1 MSEPIRVLQYGVGPI
16 GAAIVRLLAGKRGVT
31 WVGGVDLDPEKAGRD
46 LGEVAGMDRPLGV
59 KVGREA
65 GTFLKAGVDVVVHAT
80 SSWLEKVKGQL
91 TECLEA
97 GAHVV
102 STCEELAYPQRKHP
116 ELSARL
122 DECARKNGCAI
133 VGVGV
138 NPGFAMDK
146 LVLVMST
153 VCHRVDRVEVK
164 RIVDASKRRL
174 PLQLK
179 VGAGITAEE
188 FERRVAEGAIKHH
201 GLPESAA
208 LIADRLGFGVETIE
222 ETIKP
227 VMATEAVRSEYL
239 EVPAGRVAGVHQVAV
254 GKASGEEKVRL
265 ELQMYMGAP
274 DPIDEVRIF
283 GVPDLHVQAV
293 GGIHGDLATAAV
305 AVNCVPLIGQV
316 PPGLRTVADI
326 PMAFLPPA

>member
-1 MSEPIRVLQYGVGPI
+1 MNEPIRVMQYGVGPI
-16 GAAIVRLLAGKRGVT
+16 GAAIVRLLVGKRGLQ
-31 WVGGVDLDPEKAGRD
+31 WVGGVDLDPEKVGRD
-46 LGEVAGMDRPLGV
+46 LGEVAGLDKPLGV
-59 KVGREA
+59 KIESEA
-65 GTFLKAGVDVVVHAT
+65 GPLLKAGVDVVIHAT
-80 SSWLEKVKGQL
+80 SSWLEKVEGQL

-97 GAHVV
+97 GAHIV
-102 STCEELAYPQRKHP
+102 STCEELSYPHRKHP
-116 ELSARL
+116 ALSARL
-122 DECARKNGCAI
+122 DECARKNGRAL

-153 VCHRVDRVEVK
+153 VCHQVDRVEVK
-164 RIVDASKRRL
+164 RIVDATKRRL
-174 PLQLK
+174 PLQKK
-179 VGAGITAEE
+179 VGAGITKEE
-188 FERRVAEGAIKHH
+188 FNQRVAAGTIKHH

-208 LIADRLGFGVETIE
+208 LIADRLGFAIETFD

-227 VMATEAVRSEYL
+227 VMATEAVRSEDL
-239 EVPAGRVAGVHQVAV
+239 EVPAGRVAGVHQVAI
-254 GKASGEEKVRL
+254 GKVNGEEKVRL

-274 DPIDEVRIF
+274 DSIDEVKIF
-283 GVPDLHVQAV
+283 GVPDLHVQVV

-326 PMAFLPPA
+326 PMAFLPSV